1 MSGDIGCAVQRT
13 SKVLNAGRAL
23 NARNP
28 HTWLELVG
36 DARGTRGTR
45 VMYGCLNSARGEH
58 KNSAAAFAMA
68 KISVGAPPGTLPWTQ
83 TAARVEVLLPS
94 GACDRF
100 LDPQTLMET
109 VDATR
114 PSKVDALLAY
124 LTFTFPC
131 ERLHEQWELVRAF
144 MRKGI
149 VDPFEVAALLVAHA
163 PHLAGSANTPHVHA
177 LIVPRRLSPLG
188 FIELLPVLADNE
200 AHPLIRNAFLE
211 IQSSWPHRR

>member
-1 MSGDIGCAVQRT
+1 MSGDNVLAATRT
-13 SKVLNAGRAL
+13 SVVLNAGRAF

-28 HTWLELVG
+28 HTWLELRG
-36 DARGTRGTR
+36 DASGTPGTR
-45 VMYGCLNSARGEH
+45 VMYGCLRPSSGKH
-58 KNSAAAFAMA
+58 QNSAAAFAMA

-83 TAARVEVLLPS
+83 TAAKVEVLLPP

-100 LDPQTLMET
+100 LDPRTLMET

-114 PSKVDALLAY
+114 PAKIDALLAY

-131 ERLHEQWELVRAF
+131 ERLHEQWELVRTF
-144 MRKGI
+144 IRKGI

-163 PHLAGSANTPHVHA
+163 PHLAGSANLPHVHA

-200 AHPLIRNAFLE
+200 AHSLIRNAFLE